1 MPMLSPIYV
10 LTVTFSYQY
19 SEARV
24 ITEVYSTLE
33 AANRAAHAHH
43 KDSLDCNC
51 YEIKYGRGPD
61 LHMPHEVDCGVP
73 YYAHMFKRAGKDQIQ
88 IRVAPAE
95 ILGPDPGSMSSRER
109 YGMWQEYVPRWDES
123 EGEDEK
129 HYSGGD
135 EASCDGASEDEVR
148 REKMVEPKYLMRKA
162 LQDWRDE
169 SGIKIHFGSGDENGE
184 DSQSELM
191 EMRTE
196 KVMEK
201 RYTMRKVRQDNVR
214 VEDEQ
219 NTEAGQAVTK
229 MEARGEKVLREKDQS
244 REVSAGFRTFRDGDD
259 DSYRDS
265 DEANTSDLDVS
276 PPKKRKLGLAMGN
289 CFVYVPWR
297 YAHLILVIDFAV
309 TAGHQLPPDSAN
321 AGKVCRVSDNIPSS
335 VPKVAS

>member
-95 ILGPDPGSMSSRER
+95 ILGPDPGSMSSRE
-109 YGMWQEYVPRWDES
+109 S
-123 EGEDEK
+123 EGEDEE

-135 EASCDGASEDEVR
+135 EASCDGAPEDELR
-148 REKMVEPKYLMRKA
+148 RKNRVEPKYLMRKA
-162 LQDWRDE
+162 LRDWRDE

-201 RYTMRKVRQDNVR
+201 RYTMRKVRQDHVR
-214 VEDEQ
+214 VEDEHD
-219 NTEAGQAVTK
+219 TEAAQAVTK
-229 MEARGEKVLREKDQS
+229 MEARREKVLGVKDQS
-244 REVSAGFRTFRDGDD
+244 REVSAGFGTFRDRDD

-265 DEANTSDLDVS
+265 DEANSSDLDVS
-276 PPKKRKLGLAMGN
+276 PPKKRKLGLAM
-289 CFVYVPWR
+289 
-297 YAHLILVIDFAV
+297 
-309 TAGHQLPPDSAN
+309 
-321 AGKVCRVSDNIPSS
+321 
-335 VPKVAS
+335 